1 MGSQDLYLG
10 SGGSDK
16 IFLDD
21 DSKTLRSYGVSNG
34 MEIHVMDTDPD
45 SLSRDGALE
54 NLNTAQRYV
63 MDDETYDKRPNTVR
77 AWLRQQK
84 QQQQQAAASDTKPS
98 ETEAINSLS
107 IKLLDSG
114 MQSKSFVFK
123 QHCEQPVHSLRGLF
137 LLSGF

>member
-84 QQQQQAAASDTKPS
+84 QQAAASDTKPS

-114 MQSKSFVFK
+114 MQSK
-123 QHCEQPVHSLRGLF
+123 
-137 LLSGF
+137 